1 MPYLIYSTPE
11 EAVTRNDQAGA
22 DLGLAYHT
30 HGKDQVTRFVWV
42 RVTEPGDQPRAALVI
57 SNNVDLLTD
66 SERTQLVETL
76 PDDWQHPEDDN
87 V

>member
-1 MPYLIYSTPE
+1 MPFLIFTSYE
-11 EAVTRNDQAGA
+11 DAIARNDQAGA
-22 DLGLAYHT
+22 DKGLAYHSQS
-30 HGKDQVTRFVWV
+30 GYTRYVWGV
-42 RVTEPGDQPRAALVI
+42 DTEDGNDPRAALVI